1 MTATLIPSVPVVSVE
16 CKEPEGTVIRH
27 VYPMLL
33 SMENLRTFWEK
44 ASQFRT
50 LFTDDINGDFSKFCE
65 LFISADE
72 AGVRAHGLFWVVDD
86 FVGVFYLNFIRETEA
101 LCHYTFFD
109 RRHFGREELT
119 KAMLRHV
126 FIKYGFQ
133 RLNVEVAAYASKH
146 TFGFTHALGFVKE
159 GRKRKCLLYKG
170 DWFDVHQYGLLR
182 EEALKD
188 APEN

>member
-1 MTATLIPSVPVVSVE
+1 M
-16 CKEPEGTVIRH
+16 IRH

-33 SMENLRTFWEK
+33 TRENLTMFWEK
-44 ASQFRT
+44 ASKFRT
-50 LFTDDINGDFSKFCE
+50 LFTDDINGDFKKFCE
-65 LFISADE
+65 LFISQEAD
-72 AGVRAHGLFWVVDD
+72 GTIRSHGLFWVVDD

-101 LCHYTFFD
+101 LCHYSFFD

-119 KAMLRHV
+119 RSMLRYV
-126 FIKYGFQ
+126 FNRYGFI

-146 TFGFTHALGFVKE
+146 TFGFTHALGFVRE

-170 DWFDVHQYGLLR
+170 EWYDSHQYGLLR
-182 EEALKD
+182 DEALKD